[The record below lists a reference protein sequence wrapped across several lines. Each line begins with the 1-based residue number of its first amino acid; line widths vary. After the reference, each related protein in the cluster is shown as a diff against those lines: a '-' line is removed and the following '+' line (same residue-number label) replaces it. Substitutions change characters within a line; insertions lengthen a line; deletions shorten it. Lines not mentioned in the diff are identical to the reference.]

1 VTVVVRVRAEDD
13 DWGDSARVQAAATI
27 VIREM
32 VCTCGQWCSSVRWSE
47 LMVEVD
53 CGAQSR

>member
-1 VTVVVRVRAEDD
+1 VRAEDD

-32 VCTCGQWCSSVRWSE
+32 VCTCGQWCSSVRWPE